1 MFEFSFSTHVC
12 EKNYFASE
20 ISTKNAI
27 FAPILLTMKKQEILV
42 TAKSP
47 SNIAVVKYW
56 GKHGC
61 QLPNNPS
68 ISFTLSNC
76 FTETSVEY
84 NPKFQCGMQFLF
96 EGVESPKFK
105 EKIEKYIEKHGDL
118 YRFDTEVFSHL
129 KVESRNSFPHSSGI
143 ASSASSMSALVLCFL
158 KLEKA
163 LNDDATPLDLRRAS
177 MLARLASGSAS
188 RSVYP
193 VMALWGETPCVSDSS
208 DEYAVPLGNMVAP
221 VFKTYH
227 DTILIVSNK
236 EKSVSSR
243 VGHALM
249 EGHPLAEKRYLTAR
263 YNTKRLLE
271 ALRTA
276 DLTTFIDIAES
287 EAVQLHELMATS
299 NPPYKLVE
307 PNTLKIIDE
316 VHKFRKNTD
325 VPVCFTLDAGP
336 NVHLLFPDEFSEK
349 VNVFINDKLK
359 SYCVDN
365 QYISDI
371 VKVF

>member
-1 MFEFSFSTHVC
+1 ME
-12 EKNYFASE
+12 
-20 ISTKNAI
+20 
-27 FAPILLTMKKQEILV
+27 KQEILV

-47 SNIAVVKYW
+47 SNIAIVKYW

-68 ISFTLSNC
+68 VSFTLSNC
-76 FTETSVEY
+76 YTETSVTY
-84 NPKFQCGMQFLF
+84 IPDLKNGMQFLF
-96 EGVESPKFK
+96 EGKESPKFK
-105 EKIEKYIEKHGDL
+105 EKIEKYMEKHGGL
-118 YRFDTEVFSHL
+118 YRFDTDIFSHL

-143 ASSASSMSALVLCFL
+143 ASSASSMSALVLCLL

-163 LNDDATPLDLRRAS
+163 LENDETPLDLRRAS

-208 DEYAVPLGNMVAP
+208 DEYAVPLGNMAAP
-221 VFKTYH
+221 VFTTYH

-263 YNTKRLLE
+263 HNTQRLLE
-271 ALRTA
+271 ALRTG
-276 DLTTFIDIAES
+276 DLTAFIDIAES

-316 VHKFRKNTD
+316 IHRFREKTHI
-325 VPVCFTLDAGP
+325 PVCFTLDAGP
-336 NVHLLFPDEFSEK
+336 NVHLLFPDEFNEK
-349 VNVFINDKLK
+349 VSAFVETKLK
-359 SYCVDN
+359 YYCIDN

-371 VKVF
+371 VKSF